1 MKPKECVNDSCRNII
16 YVPDY
21 KLHMLL
27 QCEEC
32 IIKREKNYDN

>member
-1 MKPKECVNDSCRNII
+1 MKPKECCNSHCINIM

-21 KLHMLL
+21 KLHMIL

-32 IIKREKNYDN
+32 IEKREEK